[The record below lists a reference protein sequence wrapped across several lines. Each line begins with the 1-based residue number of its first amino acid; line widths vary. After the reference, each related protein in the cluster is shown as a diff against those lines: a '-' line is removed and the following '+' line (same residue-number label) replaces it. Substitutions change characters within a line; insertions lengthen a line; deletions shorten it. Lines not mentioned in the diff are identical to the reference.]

1 MNITPHDLFCA
12 AALQGLLAGRN
23 PQAAA
28 YNTAEVAKVAVE
40 CADQM
45 LLVLAGNSNVIPA
58 NHLSSPVE
66 ESTKTQIPSNVVEL
80 KRDTNRTP
88 Q

>member
-23 PQAAA
+23 PQAKA
-28 YNTAEVAKVAVE
+28 YDTAEVARVAVE

-45 LLVLAGNSNVIPA
+45 LLVLAGNSDVIPPNQPTA
-58 NHLSSPVE
+58 NTADPV
-66 ESTKTQIPSNVVEL
+66 PNNVVEL
-80 KRDTNRTP
+80 RREASNLP
-88 Q
+88 